1 MILFQAQLEK
11 LQKEIAHT
19 AKKTGIS
26 SAARLALLS
35 SIVPKK
41 ETVSEENI
49 LTKVY
54 EVGFSPKLDFI
65 RPN

>member
-1 MILFQAQLEK
+1 LEK
-11 LQKEIAHT
+11 LQKEIAQA

-41 ETVSEENI
+41 QMVSRAN
-49 LTKVY
+49 LQL
-54 EVGFSPKLDFI
+54 SLAM
-65 RPN
+65 N

>member
-1 MILFQAQLEK
+1 LFVFNILLIIDLKAQLEK
-11 LQKEIAHT
+11 LQKEIAQA

-41 ETVSEENI
+41 QMVSRAN
-49 LTKVY
+49 LQL
-54 EVGFSPKLDFI
+54 SLAM
-65 RPN
+65 N